1 MSWPCLD
8 ALPGVAVL
16 TPNMLKLSPFLHLD
30 GDRVYDPLTD
40 RTLVPGDAAYERIRE
55 FQSTGAADPALESDG
70 WLIDDEAELSHA
82 YRLKIVSLETLT
94 TCNQKC
100 YFCPVSIAPRED
112 EAMPDRLFER
122 IVGELTAFRP
132 TLEAVFLQSYNEPT
146 LDKRFLEH
154 CRTLFAAG
162 LPVAV
167 LSNGTGLV
175 PAKVD
180 ALIEAGP
187 LRYIC
192 INLSTL
198 DRERYLADRGADHL
212 PVVLRNLDYVKDR
225 PLAQQMKIA
234 VLGTG
239 DENHA
244 RDFEAICE
252 RFGSSRFE
260 IEQHLV
266 MDRAGWLE
274 VGMKAADRERPLAG
288 CDNVGSRPLQH
299 LHINPSG
306 RCVLCCE
313 DYDEKY
319 LIGDLNSSTIAEVLA
334 GEEIAKLRRWVY
346 GVEEAPSDF
355 MCRDCIYARRG

>member
-1 MSWPCLD
+1 M
-8 ALPGVAVL
+8 L
-16 TPNMLKLSPFLHLD
+16 TLSPFLHLD
-30 GDRVYDPLTD
+30 SDRIYDPLTD
-40 RTLVPGDAAYERIRE
+40 RALVPGDAAYDRFRE
-55 FQSTGAADPALESDG
+55 FQTTGTADPALESDG
-70 WLIDDEAELSHA
+70 WLVPEEADLSHA
-82 YRLKIVSLETLT
+82 YHLKIVSLETLT

-146 LDKRFLEH
+146 LDRRFLEQ

-162 LPVAV
+162 LPVAL
-167 LSNGTGLV
+167 LSNGSGLTA
-175 PAKVD
+175 AKTD

-198 DRERYLADRGADHL
+198 DRERYTRERGADHL
-212 PVVLRNLDYVKDR
+212 PAVLRNLDYIKDV
-225 PLAQQMKIA
+225 PLAEQMKIV

-244 RDFEAICE
+244 RDFAEISE
-252 RFGSSRFE
+252 RYGSSRFE
-260 IEQHLV
+260 VERHVV
-266 MDRAGWLE
+266 MDRAGWLDI
-274 VGMKAADRERPLAG
+274 GMKASERERPLAG

-299 LHINPSG
+299 LHITPRG

-319 LIGDLNSSTIAEVLA
+319 VVGDLTTSTIAEVLA
-334 GEEIAKLRRWVY
+334 GEEIARLRRWVY
-346 GVEEAPSDF
+346 GVEEAPADF
-355 MCRDCIYARRG
+355 MCRDCIFARRR